1 MSIKSR
7 LLSFLGANQ
16 AKSYPSV
23 VPRISRDENFYSIK
37 YLKEQFSIPATFPF
51 EFYDMIDTAAIIDPY
66 IAKYVHTTVSLSNV
80 THKLYIKTDSER
92 RANKAIAIANQFAAR
107 CFPHGGGMDG
117 IVSAMLSQ
125 LARTGALCVEWAPD
139 RAKTRID
146 RGFLVP
152 VKSLRFRYSDTQGNI
167 ELTQLRDGHMIPL
180 NPLQVSYHGLIFRDT
195 NPYPLPP
202 ILPALEACATHRDI
216 MSQIKVWMQKVSGL
230 GVMLAEVE
238 PPPRE
243 PGETQT
249 AYDTKA
255 GRYLQQIADTV
266 TANLNNG
273 LGIGYSNIKFSFQST
288 QSGAQGARDILQLVL
303 QGMFS
308 ALQRDPIFFGWQFQS
323 SDSFAAVVYEEM
335 YKSLKLYQMGVKR
348 AIEHGHRLNLALAGM
363 ADIDLSVQF
372 RDEHTSDVFKESE
385 ARMMLSQAIIAQLEA
400 GLITPEE
407 ARRMLGYED
416 KNLETGAYVA
426 AFNRASNAYS
436 LLPYEQKKWSGE
448 EIEE

>member
-16 AKSYPSV
+16 AKQYPSV

-37 YLKEQFSIPATFPF
+37 HLKEQFSIPATFPF

-92 RANKAIAIANQFAAR
+92 KANKAIAIANQFAAR

-139 RAKTRID
+139 RARTKID

-152 VKSLRFRYSDTQGNI
+152 VKSLRFRYSDNQGNI
-167 ELTQLRDGHMIPL
+167 ELTQLRDGNMVPL

-216 MSQIKVWMQKVSGL
+216 MSQIKTWMQKVSGL

-249 AYDTKA
+249 AYDSKA

-266 TANLNNG
+266 TSNLNNG

-323 SDSFAAVVYEEM
+323 SDSFASVVYEEM

-436 LLPYEQKKWSGE
+436 LVPFKQSQWIGK
-448 EIEE
+448 EIKE

>member
-1 MSIKSR
+1 
-7 LLSFLGANQ
+7 
-16 AKSYPSV
+16 
-23 VPRISRDENFYSIK
+23 
-37 YLKEQFSIPATFPF
+37 
-51 EFYDMIDTAAIIDPY
+51 
-66 IAKYVHTTVSLSNV
+66 
-80 THKLYIKTDSER
+80 
-92 RANKAIAIANQFAAR
+92 
-107 CFPHGGGMDG
+107 
-117 IVSAMLSQ
+117 
-125 LARTGALCVEWAPD
+125 
-139 RAKTRID
+139 
-146 RGFLVP
+146 
-152 VKSLRFRYSDTQGNI
+152 
-167 ELTQLRDGHMIPL
+167 
-180 NPLQVSYHGLIFRDT
+180 
-195 NPYPLPP
+195 
-202 ILPALEACATHRDI
+202 
-216 MSQIKVWMQKVSGL
+216 MQKVSGL